1 MDAAAEPAPKHQPG
15 EAKFAGVLTGRGRL
29 DSANLRHL
37 VQGDRPAI
45 FEDSQN
51 LEAAVV
57 GQTLK
62 DPLLTC
68 LWSFHVHSRISKFAK
83 ILININ

>member
-15 EAKFAGVLTGRGRL
+15 EAKFSRMFTGGGCL
-29 DSANLRHL
+29 DSTNLRYL

-45 FEDSQN
+45 LEDSQN
-51 LEAAVV
+51 LKATVV
-57 GQTLK
+57 GQTLE

-68 LWSFHVHSRISKFAK
+68 LWFFHVRA
-83 ILININ
+83 